1 MMQRFGAVVIGSLLL
16 TGASAG
22 CSDSR
27 QQRQD
32 QPSPASTPSLHAP
45 SQDTPASA
53 DIKALAAY
61 RGMWNAYATAGEV
74 ADPTHG
80 DLAQYATGDALSALT
95 KGLDG
100 YREKGQVSKGRPDM
114 SPWVTERP
122 SAGDPVKQFEIQDC
136 LDSTHWLV
144 YEKSG
149 ELVNDEPGGRRFAAA
164 FVQDTGGGVWKV
176 SAVGVHEVG
185 SC

>member
-1 MMQRFGAVVIGSLLL
+1 MIQRFGAVVIGSLLL
-16 TGASAG
+16 TGVSAG
-22 CSDSR
+22 CSKSR
-27 QQRQD
+27 QERQD
-32 QPSPASTPSLHAP
+32 PPSPASTPSLRAP
-45 SQDTPASA
+45 SQDTQASA
-53 DIKALAAY
+53 DTQALTAY
-61 RGMWNAYATAGEV
+61 RGMWIAYATAGES

-80 DLAQYATGDALSALT
+80 DLAKYTTGDALSALT
-95 KGLDG
+95 KGLDE
-100 YREKGQVSKGRPDM
+100 YREKGQVSKGRPVM

-136 LDSTHWLV
+136 LDSTNWLV
-144 YEKSG
+144 YRKSG
-149 ELVNDEPGGRRFAAA
+149 GLVNDEPGGRRFTAA